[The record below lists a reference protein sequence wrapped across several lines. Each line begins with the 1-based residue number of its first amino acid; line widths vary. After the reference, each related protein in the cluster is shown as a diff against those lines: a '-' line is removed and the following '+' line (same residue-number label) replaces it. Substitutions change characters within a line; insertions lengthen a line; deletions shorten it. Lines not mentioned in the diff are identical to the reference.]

1 MPFLVHWRPVV
12 KVSSR
17 KKWRIKMFFI
27 FKLTRLVLIVV
38 NTFHWFALSPDLPLS
53 VSLEVAA
60 KVREVRMRAAA
71 W

>member
-1 MPFLVHWRPVV
+1 
-12 KVSSR
+12 
-17 KKWRIKMFFI
+17 MFFI